1 VNAIATHKTEADRI
15 SELLGLPD
23 SINDM
28 TSLRSAVAQ
37 GLPASSVENILSVMQ
52 SEPKVNLI
60 AERAFRRA
68 KAEKLPLSAAKSQ
81 TLYDLARAYV
91 VADTFYGGEGILIMR
106 FLEKP
111 NPNLGGM
118 TPLAM
123 AITSPAGAD
132 AVIDLLKT

>member
-1 VNAIATHKTEADRI
+1 MNGIATHKTEADRI

-37 GLPASSVENILSVMQ
+37 GLPASSVENILSVMHG
-52 SEPKVNLI
+52 EPKVNLI

-81 TLYDLARAYV
+81 TIYDLAAPMSSR
-91 VADTFYGGEGILIMR
+91 TR
-106 FLEKP
+106 FTVGKVSSSCAFWRSRTP
-111 NPNLGGM
+111 ILGGRRH
-118 TPLAM
+118 
-123 AITSPAGAD
+123 
-132 AVIDLLKT
+132 

>member
-1 VNAIATHKTEADRI
+1 MNAIATLKTEADRI

-91 VADTFYGGEGILIMR
+91 VPDAFYDGEGILIMR
-106 FLEKP
+106 FLENP

-132 AVIDLLKT
+132 AVIDLLKA

>member
-1 VNAIATHKTEADRI
+1 MNAIATLKTEADRI

-91 VADTFYGGEGILIMR
+91 VPDAFYDGEGILIMR

-132 AVIDLLKT
+132 AVIDLLKA

>member
-1 VNAIATHKTEADRI
+1 VNAIATLKTEADRI

-91 VADTFYGGEGILIMR
+91 VPDAFYDGEGILIMR

-132 AVIDLLKT
+132 AVIDLLKA